1 MDILYYVNNSLGKN
15 YILCLY
21 CINNFIALK
30 WVLVFKRTMEL
41 LIMYNTNMANIW
53 PENNIFPIIFHL
65 ILILSYEVYL
75 SNCFTKIVLFF
86 VNLCLKYFKIIQ
98 NMENSLQICDLNH
111 KVKKKNCVNFIE
123 SHFLVLKTIVD
134 YLVKLLISLGNL
146 QTCEV

>member
-1 MDILYYVNNSLGKN
+1 MDVLYYVNNSLGKN

-30 WVLVFKRTMEL
+30 RVLVFKRTMEL

-111 KVKKKNCVNFIE
+111 KVKKKKLCKLHRITFF
-123 SHFLVLKTIVD
+123 SLKD
-134 YLVKLLISLGNL
+134 YCRLSG
-146 QTCEV
+146 